1 MTRVSA
7 SSAKSPGNSID
18 RRLGSG
24 RTSAP
29 RSANVGPGPYARH
42 VANASPSPTPNPDAM
57 KFTLDTT
64 LLEKLDVTSPD
75 AAVGVPFAEAV
86 FAAGGVASI
95 FGVND
100 FVTVRRQ
107 PGCDWGP
114 IVAVVV
120 AAAAAHL

>member
-1 MTRVSA
+1 
-7 SSAKSPGNSID
+7 
-18 RRLGSG
+18 
-24 RTSAP
+24 
-29 RSANVGPGPYARH
+29 
-42 VANASPSPTPNPDAM
+42 M

-64 LLEKLDVTSPD
+64 LPEMFNVTSPD

-86 FAAGGVASI
+86 FAAGGVAAI

-107 PGCDWGP
+107 PGVEWGP
-114 IVAVVV
+114 IVTAVV